1 MDRISK
7 NISYNESVKS
17 ATAIKKG
24 IDNSP
29 NEEQLSNM
37 KLLAD
42 KIFQPLR
49 EHFKVSIG
57 VTSFFRSKELN
68 ETIGGAK
75 SSRHMSGE
83 AIDLDADMYGKIT
96 NKEIFDWVVKNLEF
110 DTIIW
115 EFGTENNPAW
125 VHITY
130 LKKGNRNR
138 KLRAF
143 KDYKGSTH
151 YSNYQ

>member
-24 IDNSP
+24 IKNVP

-57 VTSFFRSKELN
+57 VSSFFRSKELN

-75 SSRHMSGE
+75 SSKHMSGE
-83 AIDLDADMYGKIT
+83 AIDLDADIYGKIT
-96 NKEIFDWVVKNLEF
+96 NKEIFDWVVDNLEF

-115 EFGTENNPAW
+115 EFGSENNPAW

-130 LKKGNRNR
+130 LKNGNRNR

-143 KDYKGSTH
+143 KDYKGGTH
-151 YSNYQ
+151 YSNY